1 MKTYIVQLEDHD
13 DILSARDKITWAKA
27 GRVLLVWPRKGR
39 VLDRRVDLV
48 LLQRHSQQ
56 IGVQLGVVTASS
68 EVRAYARDL
77 GIPVFAGPVQ
87 AQSSSWRRLRRR
99 PPLWVKDK
107 KKTAALLDFRQ
118 LRLAQQSEQNS
129 SFLARLNNGRWW
141 RLAFF
146 AIGVLAFLSM
156 AMFLAPSAEVQLKPL
171 REPQSLVVTV
181 WAGPQ
186 VSAPI
191 LSGGMPIIENRVVV
205 EGREQINS
213 SGSVQIPDRHAT
225 GAVTLTNLTDAAVDV
240 PAGSVVLSQAA
251 PPVRFATLQ
260 PVQIPAGPGETV
272 QVAVRAALPGTAG
285 NLPAGQIR
293 AFEGLLGL
301 SLSVDNPDPISGGAD
316 RSSPAPNEQ
325 DYKDLRARLLDNL
338 RGTALEE
345 LRAGLPQGRRL
356 LEGSIHL
363 GQVITEEREPPA
375 GQPADRL
382 QLTVRAEFVAW
393 TITDADL
400 QAVALSALDANL
412 KRDYSAVPGTLSYIF
427 ITEPVLDA
435 DGTTA
440 RWQMRLGREVEVGW
454 SDVRVI
460 NAIRG
465 RTVDEAYRVLQSTLI
480 LAEPP
485 HIALHPNWWLRLPFL
500 PARIHLVQQ

>member
-39 VLDRRVDLV
+39 VLDRRIDLL

-99 PPLWVKDK
+99 PPLWLKQK
-107 KKTAALLDFRQ
+107 QKTAAPLDFRQ
-118 LRLAQQSEQNS
+118 LRLAQQSEQNG

-141 RLAFF
+141 RMAFF
-146 AIGVLAFLSM
+146 AIGVLAFLSLV
-156 AMFLAPSAEVQLKPL
+156 MFLAPSAEVQLKPL
-171 REPQSLVVTV
+171 REPQSLVISV

-191 LSGGMPIIENRVVV
+191 LSGGVPVIENSVVV

-213 SGSVQIPDRHAT
+213 SGSVLIPDRHAT
-225 GAVTLTNLTDAAVDV
+225 GEVTLTNLTQAAVDV
-240 PAGSVVLSQAA
+240 PAGSVVLNQAVPA
-251 PPVRFATLQ
+251 VRFATMQ
-260 PVQIPAGPGETV
+260 PVQVPAGPGQTA
-272 QVAVRAALPGTAG
+272 QVTVRAVLPGTTG

-293 AFEGLLGL
+293 AFEGPLGL
-301 SLSVDNPDPISGGAD
+301 SLSVDHTDPISGGAD

-325 DYKDLRARLLDNL
+325 DYKDLRARLLNNL

-345 LRAGLPQGRRL
+345 LRAGLPQGQRL
-356 LEGSIHL
+356 LEDSIHL
-363 GQVITEEREPPA
+363 SQVITEEREPPA
-375 GQPADRL
+375 GLPADRL
-382 QLTVRAEFVAW
+382 QLTLRAEFVAW
-393 TITDADL
+393 AVTDANL

-412 KRDYSAVPGTLSYIF
+412 KRNYSAVPGTLSYIF
-427 ITEPVLDA
+427 ITQPVLDA

-454 SDVRVI
+454 SDVRVVD
-460 NAIRG
+460 AIRG
-465 RTVDEAYRVLQSTLI
+465 RTVDEAYRVLQSTLV

-485 HIALHPNWWLRLPFL
+485 RISLHPDWWIRLPFL